1 MRAASLSQCPG
12 TAWGYL
18 LLSLS
23 LYKHLPLSLVLGWVL
38 GWNTE
43 LSKAWTPLK
52 EHPEMVSTKL
62 EIGKKTKEG
71 HSVSQGARGGPP
83 GSGGT
88 EWGFAG

>member
-1 MRAASLSQCPG
+1 MPWDSLG
-12 TAWGYL
+12 VFTFVRE
-18 LLSLS
+18 SLQA
-23 LYKHLPLSLVLGWVL
+23 PALSLVLGWVL

-62 EIGKKTKEG
+62 EIGKKTEGG